1 MNLAVEFGGPEQLRG
16 IGRLSLIS
24 LGAAS
29 RHVSQPCQLPFIP
42 RALDDVIYFPS
53 PTYHTVVLVAARSSA
68 NMVTS
73 SRPRPSEQASR
84 QSRAQARLPTY
95 QPPAHPLNEA
105 AQRALYNLPSAHKLD
120 KLKRHLEKSVK
131 ALTDNAGHINDCY
144 QAKAERQQKR
154 RARRAQQGI
163 EDEDEDGT
171 VDEMKAQ
178 VEEMTERMEASV
190 RNIIDN
196 QATVEGTE
204 KALKEV
210 GQNVA
215 AGGGAVAPTQS
226 TLGASQFRQRRRRRG
241 AGVDEDDSDFDDAT
255 SQGEDQENAG
265 LSGLLSR
272 KIAEQKSRYENLSMR
287 DR

>member
-1 MNLAVEFGGPEQLRG
+1 MK
-16 IGRLSLIS
+16 
-24 LGAAS
+24 S
-29 RHVSQPCQLPFIP
+29 RTFSFVAPP
-42 RALDDVIYFPS
+42 RCP
-53 PTYHTVVLVAARSSA
+53 
-68 NMVTS
+68 NMATS
-73 SRPRPSEQASR
+73 SRPRLSAQASR
-84 QSRAQARLPTY
+84 QSRAPAHLPTY
-95 QPPAHPLNEA
+95 QPPAHPLNDA
-105 AQRALYNLPSAHKLD
+105 AQRALSNLPSVHKLD
-120 KLKRHLEKSVK
+120 KLKYHLEKSVK

-154 RARRAQQGI
+154 RARRAQQRI
-163 EDEDEDGT
+163 DDEDDDTTIHEL
-171 VDEMKAQ
+171 KAE

-215 AGGGAVAPTQS
+215 ASGGAVAPTQS

-241 AGVDEDDSDFDDAT
+241 ADLDEDDSDFDDTAT
-255 SQGEDQENAG
+255 QAEDQENAG

-272 KIAEQKSRYENLSMR
+272 KIAEQESRYQSMSMR

>member
-1 MNLAVEFGGPEQLRG
+1 MA
-16 IGRLSLIS
+16 
-24 LGAAS
+24 
-29 RHVSQPCQLPFIP
+29 
-42 RALDDVIYFPS
+42 
-53 PTYHTVVLVAARSSA
+53 
-68 NMVTS
+68 TS
-73 SRPRPSEQASR
+73 SRPRPSAQASR
-84 QSRAQARLPTY
+84 QSRAPARLPTY

-105 AQRALYNLPSAHKLD
+105 AQCALNNLPLVHKFD
-120 KLKRHLEKSVK
+120 KLKHHLEKSVK
-131 ALTDNAGHINDCY
+131 ALTDNAGQINDCY
-144 QAKAERQQKR
+144 QAKADRQEKR
-154 RARRAQQGI
+154 RARKAQQGI
-163 EDEDEDGT
+163 EDEDDDST

-178 VEEMTERMEASV
+178 VEEMTERMEVSV

-196 QATVEGTE
+196 QAVVEGTE

-241 AGVDEDDSDFDDAT
+241 ADLDEEDSDFDDAT
-255 SQGEDQENAG
+255 SQAEDQENAG

-272 KIAEQKSRYENLSMR
+272 RVAEQKSRYENMSMR